1 MLVLHCKFLC
11 LKDSRTPNYNFFSR
25 STIRIPSRQHEK
37 GLIQLM
43 RQKGNQTVIV
53 LNFWWFVRKA
63 EEKDFWRLKKF
74 FSLSRVEKEW
84 RKKIIA
90 HEAIFFLRWTTFKRF
105 QGSEKGIFA
114 TKATREE
121 RDKVSFQTIFGK
133 RVITSSRESHQS
145 HLLQPLDEL
154 QWIQWDKDYYGGVHS
169 TRDSVLPL
177 HPAALGSVLRVPKF
191 FSENLWKNN

>member
-1 MLVLHCKFLC
+1 
-11 LKDSRTPNYNFFSR
+11 
-25 STIRIPSRQHEK
+25 
-37 GLIQLM
+37 M
-43 RQKGNQTVIV
+43 RQKGNQTAIV

-63 EEKDFWRLKKF
+63 EEKDFWRLKKV

-90 HEAIFFLRWTTFKRF
+90 HEAIFFSSLNDF
-105 QGSEKGIFA
+105 EKISRIRKKGFSQQRR
-114 TKATREE
+114 REK

-169 TRDSVLPL
+169 TTDSVLPL
-177 HPAALGSVLRVPKF
+177 HPAAPGSILRVP
-191 FSENLWKNN
+191 NLFLRIWEEIIWCCRDLLMALLRTVDRGLIMSIEPI